1 LQTLRSLFETVLNF
15 EAVEKHGFS
24 TRILN
29 HMDAY
34 DMVVAGGGMAG
45 LSAALY
51 GGWLGHTV
59 FLAER
64 QVFGGQIVNAD
75 QIENYPG
82 FPDGVL
88 GADLVSQVRMQALK
102 LGAKMQY
109 LETTAIK
116 IDGSGFRL
124 TTTEEPIQAK
134 TVIVATGGN
143 HRVLGI
149 KGEAEF
155 EGRGVSRCATC
166 DGAFFQN
173 QPVAVVGGGDTAL
186 DEALYLSKIAS
197 RVTIIHQGP
206 TPIASETLLRRARE
220 IPKMEF
226 VANAKV
232 EEILGTDS
240 IEALR
245 LSNGTQV
252 TVSAVFTAIGFEPDA
267 NLLKDLVQLDPI
279 GHAPVDIHMQ
289 TTVPGLFAAGSAR
302 QGNAGQ
308 LASAAGDGVTAA
320 VAAHRY
326 LANI

>member
-1 LQTLRSLFETVLNF
+1 MERFDI
-15 EAVEKHGFS
+15 A
-24 TRILN
+24 II
-29 HMDAY
+29 
-34 DMVVAGGGMAG
+34 GGGMAG

-51 GGWLGHTV
+51 GGWLGRKV

-64 QVFGGQIVNAD
+64 QMFGGQVVNAD
-75 QIENYPG
+75 QIENFPG
-82 FPDGVL
+82 FPDGIL
-88 GADLVSQVRMQALK
+88 GADLVSQLRMQTVK
-102 LGAKMQY
+102 LGANMQY

-134 TVIVATGGN
+134 TVIVATGGK

-149 KGEAEF
+149 KGEIEF

-166 DGAFFQN
+166 DGGFFEN

-197 RVTIIHQGP
+197 RVIIIHQRA
-206 TPIASETLLRRARE
+206 TPIASETLLRRARQ
-220 IPKMEF
+220 IPKIEF
-226 VANAKV
+226 VADATV

-252 TVSAVFTAIGFEPDA
+252 IVSGVFTAIGFEPDTR
-267 NLLKDLVQLDPI
+267 LLKDLLQLDPI

-326 LANI
+326 LTNI